1 MLIIKLLLLVVRMS
15 CLCFEYYMS
24 LFLCWQKVLTFHSL
38 IHTTRIYHYTA
49 WHQQQQQQGQA
60 GASGKGGQGQGQQQ
74 QPTQQHYYPYWP
86 GYQHPH
92 AAAYHA
98 QQQQQQQ
105 LVAARGG
112 QQQGT
117 TTVLPVAH
125 QGKGQGN
132 INCAQAVIERK
143 KVKGTKK
150 EFAPP
155 KNIQSNKSHR
165 RMDSK
170 SSKSLSVSSSVGSTV
185 ASLSKKRSREES
197 FDEGRDDLNTKSLS
211 LSDQDDDN
219 VSTSGLSLGGF
230 SLGSLGERHCRD

>member
-1 MLIIKLLLLVVRMS
+1 MLANFSPSFPSFILECI
-15 CLCFEYYMS
+15 
-24 LFLCWQKVLTFHSL
+24 TH
-38 IHTTRIYHYTA
+38 TA
-49 WHQQQQQQGQA
+49 WHQQQQQQQGQA
-60 GASGKGGQGQGQQQ
+60 ASGKGQGQGQQQ
-74 QPTQQHYYPYWP
+74 PQQHYYPYWP

-92 AAAYHA
+92 HVAAYHA
-98 QQQQQQQ
+98 QQQQQQ
-105 LVAARGG
+105 LATARGG
-112 QQQGT
+112 QSGSA
-117 TTVLPVAH
+117 TVLPVAH

-155 KNIQSNKSHR
+155 KHIQSNKQHR

-170 SSKSLSVSSSVGSTV
+170 SSKSLSVSSSVGTV

-197 FDEGRDDLNTKSLS
+197 FDDTGVEGRDDLNTKSLS
-211 LSDQDDDN
+211 LSEDDDN

-230 SLGSLGERHCRD
+230 SLGSLGE

>member
-1 MLIIKLLLLVVRMS
+1 MIS
-15 CLCFEYYMS
+15 
-24 LFLCWQKVLTFHSL
+24 H
-38 IHTTRIYHYTA
+38 TA

-60 GASGKGGQGQGQQQ
+60 ASGKGGQGQGQQQ
-74 QPTQQHYYPYWP
+74 PPQQHYYPYWP

-92 AAAYHA
+92 AAAYHS

-105 LVAARGG
+105 LAAARGG
-112 QQQGT
+112 QGQQGT

-170 SSKSLSVSSSVGSTV
+170 SSKSLSVSSSVGTV

-211 LSDQDDDN
+211 LSEDDDN

-230 SLGSLGERHCRD
+230 SLGSLGE

>member
-1 MLIIKLLLLVVRMS
+1 MYL
-15 CLCFEYYMS
+15 
-24 LFLCWQKVLTFHSL
+24 
-38 IHTTRIYHYTA
+38 TA
-49 WHQQQQQQGQA
+49 WQQQQQQQGQA
-60 GASGKGGQGQGQQQ
+60 GASGKGQGQGQGQQ
-74 QPTQQHYYPYWP
+74 PPQQHYYPYWP

-92 AAAYHA
+92 HAAAYHA
-98 QQQQQQQ
+98 QQQQ
-105 LVAARGG
+105 LATARGG
-112 QQQGT
+112 QSGSAT
-117 TTVLPVAH
+117 AVLPVAH

-132 INCAQAVIERK
+132 INCAQAVIERR

-155 KNIQSNKSHR
+155 KNIQSNKQHR

-170 SSKSLSVSSSVGSTV
+170 SSKSLSVSSSVGTV

-211 LSDQDDDN
+211 LSEDDPDDN

-230 SLGSLGERHCRD
+230 SLGSLGECCDLTLFVWTLLLFIMSYLHIRLPPVYSHHSRSSE

>member
-1 MLIIKLLLLVVRMS
+1 MLANFSPSFPSFILECI
-15 CLCFEYYMS
+15 
-24 LFLCWQKVLTFHSL
+24 TH
-38 IHTTRIYHYTA
+38 TA

-60 GASGKGGQGQGQQQ
+60 ASGKGQGQGQQQ
-74 QPTQQHYYPYWP
+74 PPQQHYYPYWP

-92 AAAYHA
+92 AAAAYHA
-98 QQQQQQQ
+98 QQQQQQ
-105 LVAARGG
+105 LATAARGG

-117 TTVLPVAH
+117 ATVLPVAH

-155 KNIQSNKSHR
+155 KPTTTNKQHR

-170 SSKSLSVSSSVGSTV
+170 SSKSLSVSST

-197 FDEGRDDLNTKSLS
+197 FDEVVMEGRDDLNTKSLS
-211 LSDQDDDN
+211 LSDDQDDN

-230 SLGSLGERHCRD
+230 SLGSLGK

>member
-1 MLIIKLLLLVVRMS
+1 MLANFS
-15 CLCFEYYMS
+15 PSSHPHF
-24 LFLCWQKVLTFHSL
+24 LF
-38 IHTTRIYHYTA
+38 RIYYTA

-60 GASGKGGQGQGQQQ
+60 ASGKGQGQGQGQQQ
-74 QPTQQHYYPYWP
+74 PPQHYYPYWP

-92 AAAYHA
+92 AAAYQQHHT
-98 QQQQQQQ
+98 QQQQQQ
-105 LVAARGG
+105 LAAARGG
-112 QQQGT
+112 QQQGNAT
-117 TTVLPVAH
+117 TILPVAH

-155 KNIQSNKSHR
+155 KNIQSNKSQQHR

-170 SSKSLSVSSSVGSTV
+170 SSKSLSVSSSVGTT

-197 FDEGRDDLNTKSLS
+197 FDEVVMEGRDDLNTKSLS
-211 LSDQDDDN
+211 LSDDQDDDN

-230 SLGSLGERHCRD
+230 SLGSLGE